1 MRLDSSLREQRPGT
15 HGNVERLKT
24 LAFESNDARP
34 AMTLRDPQTETL
46 LSVLKPAPTKPNKAA
61 LRGAVAVGPRESVVQ
76 VRAAG
81 PLAMRDGVKRPWTA
95 LDEASD
101 ESFPASDPPAANRFD

>member
-1 MRLDSSLREQRPGT
+1 MSRAQPIDTIPVR
-15 HGNVERLKT
+15 NVERLNT
-24 LAFESNDARP
+24 LASQVNDARM
-34 AMTLRDPQTETL
+34 AMTLRDPQTEAL
-46 LSVLKPAPTKPNKAA
+46 LSRLKPAPTKQTKAA

-81 PLAMRDGVKRPWTA
+81 PSAMRDTVKRPWTS